1 MKLIHLILLNLFRH
15 RIRSMIGVAGIIFGV
30 AGMLTVLSIIL
41 GAIGMFEKILSNDSH
56 YLVFEKNVSDLFFS
70 NVEDSATQSI
80 RNLELVQS
88 ANPILFGIVSSTDKP
103 IITSFGVLKD
113 DPRINDAEWLEG
125 TLTTFGQHKDYIYLG
140 VRAADFLQAK
150 LGETVPIGKENF
162 IVGGILKMSNGFE
175 NGGVFMPLNMA
186 QNFFKKEGYSSVI
199 AIKLKNKSDG
209 STFKKLVE
217 EKNPDLLAL
226 ENQEFSQSYS
236 QFKIL
241 TATAWAVGIC
251 AFLLGGMGVANTML
265 MSVFSRIR
273 EIAILQVIGF
283 SKLQIA
289 TMIIAESTLLA
300 TLGTIGGFLI
310 GFSGLKLMQRIP
322 QLNGYIEPVAE
333 PFIIGSI
340 IVVALLTSILG
351 AAYPA
356 WHATHIE
363 PAEALRYE

>member
-1 MKLIHLILLNLFRH
+1 
-15 RIRSMIGVAGIIFGV
+15 MIGVAGIVFGV

-41 GAIGMFEKILSNDSH
+41 GAIGMFEKILSTDSH

-70 NVEDSATQSI
+70 NVHDSSTQSI
-80 RNLELVQS
+80 KALDLVQS
-88 ANPILFGIVSSTDKP
+88 AHPILFGIVSSTGKP

-113 DPRINDAEWLEG
+113 DPRIKNAEWIQG
-125 TLTTFGQHKDYIYLG
+125 TSSTFGTDPDHIYLG
-140 VRAADFLQAK
+140 ARAADFLQTK
-150 LGETVPIGKENF
+150 RGDTVPIGKKIF
-162 IVGGILKMSNGFE
+162 IVGGVLEMSNGFE
-175 NGGVFMPLNMA
+175 NGGVFMPLDMA
-186 QNFFKKEGYSSVI
+186 QQFFKKEGYSSVV
-199 AIKLKNKSDG
+199 AIKLKDKAEG
-209 STFKKLVE
+209 TTFKKIVE
-217 EKNPDLLAL
+217 ERYPDLIAL
-226 ENQEFSQSYS
+226 ENQEFSTSYS

-289 TMIIAESTLLA
+289 TMIFAESTLLA
-300 TLGTIGGFLI
+300 MLGTIGGFI
-310 GFSGLKLMQRIP
+310 VGFTGLSLMQKMP
-322 QLNGYIEPVAE
+322 QLNGYIEPVVQ
-333 PFIIGSI
+333 PFILITI